1 MRPAATNR
9 GTRIQRPSAVLAA
22 ALVLGLGTGTRCTG
36 GSGGSGETV
45 DVSIGTIPAGREV
58 VIEFDVTVN
67 QPLPP
72 GAVTEVVNQGTVS
85 GSNFAAVV
93 TDDPDV
99 PGIAD
104 PTVTP
109 IAFEL
114 GDLNRDG
121 VLEFETDFAV
131 FQARFGDPETPAG
144 AEPDYD
150 GDGVVGQGD
159 YGIFFGFF

>member
-1 MRPAATNR
+1 MRPAATK
-9 GTRIQRPSAVLAA
+9 GDARIQRVSTLLAV
-22 ALVLGLGTGTRCTG
+22 ALVLGLGTGSQCTG
-36 GSGGSGETV
+36 GSGGGDGAV

-131 FQARFGDPETPAG
+131 FQARFGDTVTPAG
-144 AEPDYD
+144 EEPDYD